1 MQSSNSC
8 SALALGAALELSDAS
23 AKPADAVDT
32 GQATAD
38 CNRRLTERRFL
49 TYVGIEIGT
58 HMRKLQLCQYNC
70 NPWTE

>member
-1 MQSSNSC
+1 
-8 SALALGAALELSDAS
+8 
-23 AKPADAVDT
+23 
-32 GQATAD
+32 
-38 CNRRLTERRFL
+38 LTERKFL